1 MYIFFVRWSLSAATP
16 SSNEPN
22 IIIKDT
28 SYVVSKKLHRIY
40 RYFNLSL
47 LKQYCS
53 TSIYKALHR
62 NRIYVMCRKKRIKRL
77 GEFTEKVRPS
87 FDVQNKV
94 CHR

>member
-1 MYIFFVRWSLSAATP
+1 MYIFFVRWSLSAATA

-28 SYVVSKKLHRIY
+28 SYVVSKKLRGY

-53 TSIYKALHR
+53 TSIYKGLHR